1 MISSIDWLKSSS
13 RSHQDDP
20 DWRVKKLQMESSPLA
35 PPPPTP
41 PRPPD
46 STFLYISQN
55 LTLLN
60 LGNSNELG
68 DNKLPILQLVS
79 QPDTTKGSLEER
91 VKRWNFTQVLPT
103 WPSRSSVPYLAA

>member
-1 MISSIDWLKSSS
+1 MISIDWLIYSST
-13 RSHQDDP
+13 SHQDDP
-20 DWRVKKLQMESSPLA
+20 DWRAEKLQMESSPLS

-91 VKRWNFTQVLPT
+91 VKRWNFTYVLST
-103 WPSRSSVPYLAA
+103 WPSWSSVPYLAA